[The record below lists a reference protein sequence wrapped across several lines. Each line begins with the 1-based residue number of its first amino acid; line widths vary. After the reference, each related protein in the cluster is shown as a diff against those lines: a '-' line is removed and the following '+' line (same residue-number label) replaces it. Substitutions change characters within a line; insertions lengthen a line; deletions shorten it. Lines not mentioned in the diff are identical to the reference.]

1 MNRDSNIYTVLY
13 AAVMVIIVAAA
24 LAVAA
29 GALKAPQEK
38 NKEIEK
44 KMNIL
49 TSVDKVRDVNSADD
63 KNTYIENEYKKYI
76 VEEFLVDAN
85 GKKIEGDAFNMDLK
99 AELKKPE
106 NERLLPIF
114 VCSDNGNRQYIIP
127 VRGAGLWGAI
137 WGYVALNDDFNTV
150 YGAVFD
156 HAGETPGLGA
166 EIALPDFQ
174 KQFKNKKIYRNG
186 EFVSVEV
193 LKNGSAPVNDYNVD
207 GITGGTLTSKA
218 VGKMIFDCLSNYRK
232 FFDVQKQNN

>member
-1 MNRDSNIYTVLY
+1 MNRDSNVYTVLY
-13 AAVMVIIVAAA
+13 AAVLVVIVAAA

-38 NKEIEK
+38 NKEVEK

-49 TSVDKVRDVNSADD
+49 TSVDKIHDVSKADD

-76 VEEFLVDAN
+76 VEAFLVDAN
-85 GKKIEGDAFNMDLK
+85 GKRVEGDAFNMDLK

-106 NERLLPIF
+106 RERLLPVF
-114 VCSDNGNRQYIIP
+114 VCNDKGNKQYIIP

-137 WGYVALNDDFNTV
+137 WGYVALNDDFSTV

-166 EIALPDFQ
+166 EIALPEFQ
-174 KQFKNKKIYRNG
+174 KQFSGKKIYRDG
-186 EFVSVEV
+186 KFASVEV
-193 LKNGSAPVNDYNVD
+193 LKNGSAPLNDYNVD
-207 GITGGTLTSKA
+207 GITGGTITSKA
-218 VGKMIFDCLSNYRK
+218 VGKMIFDCLSNYTK
-232 FFDVQKQNN
+232 FFDLQKQNN